1 MKHRGLAPP
10 VLCAKPIAVRLV
22 ALPDIPPG
30 TETTMPYYMAPI
42 HKDVDSGY
50 GVSFPDVP
58 GVTTAADTFDEA
70 IGKATEVLE
79 FASEDWSDRTGREFP
94 RARTI

>member
-1 MKHRGLAPP
+1 
-10 VLCAKPIAVRLV
+10 
-22 ALPDIPPG
+22 
-30 TETTMPYYMAPI
+30 MPYYIALI

-58 GVTTAADTFDEA
+58 GVITAGGTIDEA
-70 IGKATEVLE
+70 IVKASEVLE

-94 RARTI
+94 GPRTIDDLRADAVFREDAADAVIAAIPFRTKAQAAE